1 MVLSYSNRWRALH
14 FMPGGGK
21 LKEEDPLWLAVRQ
34 CGDLS

>member
-1 MVLSYSNRWRALH
+1 MT
-14 FMPGGGK
+14 GGGK